1 MKKGLLILSLVLL
14 ASVLVYGAS
23 GCSKQSAQ
31 STGLGAGSAGPG
43 AGSTEQGEQSGMPV
57 PGSDVKDTGVVSGGN
72 DAGTSSAKYTIEIT
86 SAGFSPNT
94 LKVKI
99 GDSVTFI
106 NKDSAKHW
114 PASDV
119 HPTHTLYPGTNIGTC
134 FSGTEAEKA
143 KMFDSCRAL
152 EQGESWSFTF
162 NEKGKWGYHD
172 HRAETLV
179 GTIEVA

>member
-14 ASVLVYGAS
+14 ASALVYGAS

-31 STGLGAGSAGPG
+31 STGLGARSAGQG
-43 AGSTEQGEQSGMPV
+43 AQGADVGGASGA
-57 PGSDVKDTGVVSGGN
+57 SGE
-72 DAGTSSAKYTIEIT
+72 KYTIEIT

-94 LKVKI
+94 LKVKT

-106 NKDSAKHW
+106 NKDSDKHW
-114 PASDV
+114 PASDI

-134 FSGTEAEKA
+134 FSGTDEEKA
-143 KMFDSCRAL
+143 KMFDACRAL

-162 NEKGKWGYHD
+162 NEKGIWGYHD
-172 HRAETLV
+172 HKASTLV